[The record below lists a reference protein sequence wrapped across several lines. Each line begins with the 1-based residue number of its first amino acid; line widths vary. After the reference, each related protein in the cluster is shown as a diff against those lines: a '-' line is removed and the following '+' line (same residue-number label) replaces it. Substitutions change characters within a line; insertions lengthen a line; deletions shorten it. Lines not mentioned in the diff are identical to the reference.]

1 MRRRGSERSSSW
13 RRTAGRGVAP
23 VPGRLLV
30 LGLLLLGLGAATAS
44 GAGSA
49 GSKPK
54 PKTVTVKAKASPIAG
69 GVDHS
74 LALKSGAVYAWG
86 WNIVGQLG
94 NGSTN
99 GSDVPVRARLPGGTK
114 VIGVSG
120 GFAHTVAVTSSGQ
133 VFAWARTTTAIS
145 PPEARPTA
153 TCL

>member
-1 MRRRGSERSSSW
+1 MRRRGAERSSSW
-13 RRTAGRGVAP
+13 GRTASHGVVP
-23 VPGRLLV
+23 IPGRLLV
-30 LGLLLLGLGAATAS
+30 LGLLLLGLAAATAS

-49 GSKPK
+49 RSNPK
-54 PKTVTVKAKASPIAG
+54 PKTTVKAKASPIAG

-86 WNIVGQLG
+86 WNVVGQLG

-133 VFAWARTTTAIS
+133 VFSGARTTTAIS
-145 PPEARPTA
+145 PTEAPPTA